1 MASAGKKNFQSD
13 RKPPGD
19 RLSASFTDTADSTI
33 GVIWQMS
40 QEGEFNPSAMD
51 EALDK
56 RRQLRKNFRPSF
68 PTAALAASPAVRQE
82 AASRTLR
89 RRSTNVEKS
98 LQLLDQAVGTTPGPV
113 LRMARTP
120 ASQLRH
126 TSYTPRPVP
135 STSQF
140 DVSMTLGMTPAKSM
154 PLSQSMVHTPAQR
167 PPSTMEM
174 FTPGGV
180 TEDITST
187 NMSLLLE
194 EDPGLAASSGVYTDF
209 MQCLRGKPTSKEV
222 FELLD
227 EYQQVCCEQVSL
239 LKRIVK
245 KVTTVQNKFQL
256 TLTVLQLLQQEKCTW
271 RLLFSMYK
279 DRIQSEFSESEAM
292 MTDLVNNNVS
302 ERKIVEAL
310 FDREASTRQ
319 SQLVIDWLERN
330 AADEVVDF
338 YEKVEFYSQSVC
350 WENTLHTLQQGTG
363 LAQGS
368 RALVTEMDPD
378 APIRQQRLLADLDK
392 EDEVRLLKYIFT
404 YLRAG
409 QLEEAQRLC
418 RKCGQSWRA
427 ATLEGWRLYHD
438 PNMEGVSSELAPVE
452 GNPNRDVWKTVCWR
466 MAQDE
471 HVHMYERAIYAA
483 LSGNLKELLPACE
496 SWEDWLWAYY
506 KVMVDSRVEQ
516 EIRTVR
522 GDRPLEPLPPA
533 YWDKVLTPE
542 AIFKELQSSP
552 HDGVKSEAEEP
563 FHTIQK
569 YIILGDVD
577 GLIETMSEW
586 INGDSSPHQHLVR
599 FMAHLV
605 LFFRS
610 IGVHTKDEL
619 CTAILE
625 HYVRTLIDAGET
637 QLVAFYTATLPLDR
651 QVLLYAHFLERVEE
665 HAERQMCLELA
676 EEAGLDIPTITKTVV
691 ENIRTRDQ
699 GDFKVGVEITAALE
713 AATSEDDRRKI
724 RAIDWLVFDESQR
737 AEALKQSNAVM
748 RTFLAMK
755 KHTAAKEVFA
765 KIPTGSVDVI
775 NRQWQIQNGSAPL
788 PAEDDNAIREY
799 ICIQTYIM
807 AHDEFNDWFSH
818 FHHNKPQRPKL
829 QEGANFTE
837 KVKHEHREQE
847 YKVELSRWHHTLS
860 SQTEEVVTKI
870 YNVLLFPDGW
880 MVDQRMES
888 LEDEGR
894 THQLDLLRQ
903 LCLPTMCLLLHTI
916 LHQTGRYADCMVLA
930 DTIAS
935 EQHQLYTVFRRDE
948 LQRFLQKLRDS
959 SIQLLDQNL
968 DPLGYQMSS

>member
-1 MASAGKKNFQSD
+1 MAAAGKDFQSG

-19 RLSASFTDTADSTI
+19 RLSASFSDAADSTI

-40 QEGEFNPSAMD
+40 QEGAEFNPSAMN
-51 EALDK
+51 EALDQ
-56 RRQLRKNFRPSF
+56 RRQLRKNLRPSF

-98 LQLLDQAVGTTPGPV
+98 LQLLDQAVGGTPGPV

-120 ASQLRH
+120 GSQLRH
-126 TSYTPRPVP
+126 ASYTPRPVP

-140 DVSMTLGMTPAKSM
+140 DVSMSLGMTPAKSM

-174 FTPGGV
+174 YTPGGM

-194 EDPGLAASSGVYTDF
+194 EDPGLAASSGVYTEF
-209 MQCLRGKPTSKEV
+209 MQRLRARPTSKEV

-245 KVTTVQNKFQL
+245 KVTTAQNKFQL

-310 FDREASTRQ
+310 FEREASTRQ

-330 AADEVVDF
+330 AADDVVDF

-350 WENTLHTLQQGTG
+350 WENTLHTLQQGSG
-363 LAQGS
+363 LTHGS

-378 APIRQQRLLADLDK
+378 APIRQQRPLADLDK

-427 ATLEGWRLYHD
+427 ATLEGWRLHHD
-438 PNMEGVSSELAPVE
+438 PNMGGGSSELSPIE
-452 GNPNRDVWKTVCWR
+452 GNPNRDVWKAVCWR

-471 HVHMYERAIYAA
+471 HVHLYERAVYAA

-522 GDRPLEPLPPA
+522 GDRPMEPLPPA
-533 YWDKVLTPE
+533 YWDRVLTPE

-552 HDGVKSEAEEP
+552 HEGVQSEAEEP
-563 FHTIQK
+563 FHIIQK

-586 INGDSSPHQHLVR
+586 IKADSPPHQHLVR

-625 HYVRTLIDAGET
+625 HYVRTLMEAGET

-665 HAERQMCLELA
+665 HSQRQMCLELA

-691 ENIRTRDQ
+691 ENIRTHDQ
-699 GDFKVGVEITAALE
+699 GDFKVSAEVTAALE
-713 AATSEDDRRKI
+713 AATSEEDRRKI

-755 KHTAAKEVFA
+755 KHAAAKEVFE
-765 KIPTGSVDVI
+765 KIPSGSVDVI

-799 ICIQTYIM
+799 ICIQTFLM
-807 AHDEFNDWFSH
+807 AHDAFNDWFTH
-818 FHHNKPQRPKL
+818 FHHNKPHRPKL

-847 YKVELSRWHHTLS
+847 YEVEVSRWHHSLS
-860 SQTEEVVTKI
+860 LQTDDVVSKI

-888 LEDEGR
+888 DEDEGR

-903 LCLPTMCLLLHTI
+903 LCLPTMALLLHTV
-916 LHQTGRYADCMVLA
+916 LHETRRYADCMVLA
-930 DTIAS
+930 DIIAS

-968 DPLGYQMSS
+968 DPLGYQVSS

>member
-1 MASAGKKNFQSD
+1 
-13 RKPPGD
+13 
-19 RLSASFTDTADSTI
+19 
-33 GVIWQMS
+33 
-40 QEGEFNPSAMD
+40 
-51 EALDK
+51 
-56 RRQLRKNFRPSF
+56 
-68 PTAALAASPAVRQE
+68 
-82 AASRTLR
+82 
-89 RRSTNVEKS
+89 
-98 LQLLDQAVGTTPGPV
+98 
-113 LRMARTP
+113 
-120 ASQLRH
+120 
-126 TSYTPRPVP
+126 
-135 STSQF
+135 
-140 DVSMTLGMTPAKSM
+140 
-154 PLSQSMVHTPAQR
+154 
-167 PPSTMEM
+167 M

-438 PNMEGVSSELAPVE
+438 SNMEGVSSELAPVE

-563 FHTIQK
+563 FHIIQK

-577 GLIETMSEW
+577 GRDQSLLLLGMYMT
-586 INGDSSPHQHLVR
+586 GL
-599 FMAHLV
+599 
-605 LFFRS
+605 
-610 IGVHTKDEL
+610 
-619 CTAILE
+619 LE
-625 HYVRTLIDAGET
+625 KFLMYCPTLIDAGET

-665 HAERQMCLELA
+665 HTERQMCLELA

-775 NRQWQIQNGSAPL
+775 NRQWQIQVTQTFKENL
-788 PAEDDNAIREY
+788 PNMCMCAVGG
-799 ICIQTYIM
+799 
-807 AHDEFNDWFSH
+807 FNVCYVYLCVLTHSPR
-818 FHHNKPQRPKL
+818 PQ
-829 QEGANFTE
+829 
-837 KVKHEHREQE
+837 VKHEHREQE